1 MTDSTRLKEI
11 AFDLYERYSLLEH
24 IAKLFRPG
32 GSAAYNVL
40 DVGGHTETFWPG
52 FPSLAGILIPDAR
65 VAVADTRSTTGLQN
79 YVRASG
85 VQLPFRDGT
94 FDLVCSLDTL
104 EHVPGEH
111 RLALLSELL
120 RVTRDGVYLAFPFDS
135 ASNRWA
141 ESMVLEYATVVLK
154 NPIPALL
161 EHRQF
166 GLPDRESVTRWFS
179 SNPYP
184 WIGFGQGNTDVWLL
198 MMLTYHS
205 LRMPGTDFVQE
216 LNGRFNQVYAAEDWA
231 EPHHR
236 AGYLLSKRGSIADL
250 EAVRASFGSAA
261 KRADLQSVLAF
272 CQLFLTIAQ
281 NGRAT
286 VDKDR
291 HIRNI
296 EYDLAAARV
305 YREKWGEVTVML
317 RRLES
322 GLSDAPPSLAADDTL
337 ADWPRDRI
345 SRLLEAAGKARV
357 SDLDNKLSQMAGQL
371 DRMAAQVAQAAQL
384 DRVAASAAQ
393 MAAQMAEQLEMTR
406 ERIDGLQSRMEF
418 QARLDG
424 RMRDLEIGLVTNRR
438 AIQAIYDSRIWKA
451 LRTIGGVLLRLRG
464 RHAEPDRGS
473 WAPPEGAVA
482 DPASQSSNGAADDF
496 LALVCD
502 NPRDGGVIPV
512 REVVEIRGWVRA
524 ESGIDRVLIQ
534 INDNPP
540 VLASYGI
547 LRPDVARSHP
557 GAMDAGQSGF
567 RFFWDPTGLPEGP
580 CTVRVIAIARS
591 GRIREAVCNVL
602 VDWKTPPGYGL
613 WIARNEPT
621 VGDLSEMRR
630 EAGNFVICPRI
641 SIAVPAY
648 KTPTPLL
655 TRCIESVMRQTYP
668 TWELCLAD
676 DGSDDPDVAAL
687 LEKYSQR
694 DPRVR
699 VVTLERNAGISGAT
713 NAALRLCTGEYVA
726 FLDHDDELA
735 PFALSEVVRA
745 INDHPDTDV
754 FYSDEDKIDEQG
766 RRYDALFKP
775 DWSPDLF
782 RSCNYICHLVVMK
795 RSLVESLGGL
805 DESYHGAQD
814 YEFLLRASERTQKIK
829 RISKVLYHWRAIA
842 GSAAKAPEEKPEA
855 NADGKRALAAY
866 LERNAPGARA
876 EEVGA
881 CRYRVR
887 YPIAGDP
894 RVSILMPTGGNKS
907 VFRALEGVLEKTDY
921 KNYDIVLIDNSRAGR
936 VEEYVSRLAA
946 RKAPIRYFDWR
957 GQPFNFSQMNNAA
970 ARATESPYILFLNDD
985 TTVITTE
992 WLTAMLEHAHR
1003 PEVGAVGA
1011 QLWYPSNLIQHAGVV
1026 MGVYGNCGHAF
1037 KGVPGELPHY
1047 YFDFPNLIRN
1057 CSAVTGA
1064 CLLVARHKF
1073 FKAGGFDEVNLA
1085 VAFQDVDLCLKLLEL
1100 GYRNVYT
1107 PYARLYHYEAAT
1119 KTEKDKIPD
1128 AAEDAFM
1135 KEKWARYIAD
1145 DPCYNPNLA
1154 RLKEDF
1160 SLALD

>member
-1 MTDSTRLKEI
+1 MTGGGRLKEI
-11 AFDLYERYSLLEH
+11 AFDLYERYILLED
-24 IAKLFRPG
+24 ISKLFRPG
-32 GSAAYNVL
+32 ESTYNVL
-40 DVGGHTETFWPG
+40 DVGGHTEAFWPG
-52 FPSLAGILIPDAR
+52 FPSLAGVLIPGAR
-65 VAVADTRSTTGLQN
+65 VAVVDLISTAGLQN
-79 YVRASG
+79 YIQASG
-85 VQLPFRDGT
+85 VQLPFRDGA

-104 EHVPGEH
+104 EHVAGEH
-111 RLALLSELL
+111 RPALLSELL
-120 RVTRDGVYLAFPFDS
+120 RVTRDGLYLAFPFDS

-141 ESMVLEYATVVLK
+141 ESMVREYTDVVLK
-154 NPIPALL
+154 NPVPALL
-161 EHRQF
+161 EHHQF
-166 GLPDRESVTRWFS
+166 GLPDLESVSRWFS
-179 SNPYP
+179 SNPHP

-205 LRMPGTDFVQE
+205 LRMAGMDFVQE
-216 LNGRFNQVYAAEDWA
+216 LNGRFNQVCAAEDWA
-231 EPHHR
+231 EPHYR
-236 AGYLLSKRGSIADL
+236 AGYLLSKRRGIADL
-250 EAVRASFGSAA
+250 EAVRASFGSAG
-261 KRADLQSVLAF
+261 KQADLQNVLAL

-281 NGRAT
+281 NGRT
-286 VDKDR
+286 IVDKDR

-296 EYDLAAARV
+296 EHELAAARA
-305 YREKWGEVTVML
+305 YKEKWGEVAEML
-317 RRLES
+317 GRLES
-322 GLSDAPPSLAADDTL
+322 GFLDTPPSLASQDTL

-345 SRLLEAAGKARV
+345 ARLLEAAGKARAGEI
-357 SDLDNKLSQMAGQL
+357 DNKLSQMAAQL
-371 DRMAAQVAQAAQL
+371 DRMAAQAAQQLDQMAAQAAQ
-384 DRVAASAAQ
+384 
-393 MAAQMAEQLEMTR
+393 QLETIR
-406 ERIDGLQSRMEF
+406 ERIDSLQAVLEF

-451 LRTIGGVLLRLRG
+451 LCALG
-464 RHAEPDRGS
+464 RFVQRPTGRSAV
-473 WAPPEGAVA
+473 PEGESRVPRERAVA
-482 DPASQSSNGAADDF
+482 NPPAQSQQGAPDDF

-512 REVVEIRGWVRA
+512 RDVVEIRGWARA
-524 ESGIDRVLIQ
+524 ESGVDRVLIQ
-534 INDNPP
+534 INDDPP
-540 VLASYGI
+540 VPASYGI
-547 LRPDVARSHP
+547 PRPDVARSHP
-557 GAMDAGQSGF
+557 GVMDAGQSGY

-580 CTVRVIAIARS
+580 CTVRVIAVARS
-591 GRIREAVCNVL
+591 GRIREAICNVL

-621 VGDLSEMRR
+621 VEDLSQMRR
-630 EAGNFVICPRI
+630 EAGNFAVCPRI
-641 SIAVPAY
+641 SIAVPVY
-648 KTPTPLL
+648 KTPVAVL

-676 DGSDDPDVAAL
+676 DGSDDADLAAL

-694 DPRVR
+694 DARIR
-699 VVTLERNAGISGAT
+699 FITLGQNVGISGAT
-713 NAALRLCTGEYVA
+713 NAALSLCTGEYVA

-735 PFALSEVVRA
+735 AFALSEIVRA
-745 INDHPDTDV
+745 INDNPDTEL

-766 RRYDALFKP
+766 RRYDVLFKP

-782 RSCNYICHLVVMK
+782 RSCNYICHFDVMK

-814 YEFLLRASERTQKIK
+814 YEFLLRACERTQKIK
-829 RISKVLYHWRAIA
+829 RIPKVLYHWRAIA

-866 LERNAPGARA
+866 LERSAPGARV
-876 EEVGA
+876 EEMGA

-894 RVSILMPTGGNKS
+894 RVSILIPTGGHKN
-907 VFRALEGVLEKTDY
+907 VFRALDCVLERTDY
-921 KNYDIVLIDNSRAGR
+921 KNYDILLIDNSRTGR

-946 RKAPIRYFDWR
+946 RKAPVRYFDWR

-985 TTVITTE
+985 TTVITAE
-992 WLTAMLEHAHR
+992 WLSAMLEHAQR

-1026 MGVYGNCGHAF
+1026 MGIYGNCGHAF

-1073 FKAGGFDEVNLA
+1073 FEAGAFDEVNLA

-1100 GYRNVYT
+1100 GLRNVYT

-1128 AAEDAFM
+1128 AAEEAFM
-1135 KEKWARYIAD
+1135 KKKWARYIAD
-1145 DPCYNPNLA
+1145 DPYYNPNLA